1 MQLHNISAPK
11 GANKKKKRVGRG
23 VGSGHGKTCGRGMD
37 GQKKRA
43 HPGIRPY
50 FEGGQ
55 MPLVRRIPK
64 RGFNNTRFATQFQ
77 EVNLIN
83 LNLKFQDGD
92 KITPEILKQKGL
104 IRYTHKPVKVLGKGD
119 LDKKLEVS
127 AHAFSKSAKEKIEAQ
142 GGKAIIIKND

>member
-1 MQLHNISAPK
+1 MQLHNIGAPK
-11 GANKKKKRVGRG
+11 GANRKKKRVGRG

-37 GQKKRA
+37 GQKKRT

-64 RGFNNTRFATQFQ
+64 RGFNNTKFTTEFQ

-83 LNLKFQDGD
+83 LNLKFQEGE
-92 KITPEILKQKGL
+92 KVTPEILKQKGL
-104 IRYTHKPVKVLGKGD
+104 IRYTYKPIKILGKGNIE
-119 LDKKLEVS
+119 KSLEIH
-127 AHAFSKSAKEKIEAQ
+127 AHAFSKSAKEKIEKQ